1 MKIKLILLFLA
12 ISFTAMAQ
20 LEGTRYVVIFKDKN
34 NSPFSYDRPLEFL
47 SQKAIDR
54 RVKFNIPFDKH
65 DLPVNPS
72 YITQVKEVGGE
83 IVGTLKW
90 FNGVILKNPS
100 ETVLAN
106 ITALSFVKEVLPGLP
121 KTTKGIENT
130 LGNYEIEGIPPYS
143 FSQNSEYYPR
153 YKSQTG
159 VFDYGNA
166 LNQIAMIKM
175 DELHNLGYTGQGITI
190 GVLDGGFAN
199 TNIISGFDSLF
210 LQNRILGTFDAAE
223 KGNDVFAST
232 MNGHGTSVLSVMG
245 ANRPGLIVGSAPH
258 ASYWLIRTEVTG
270 QESRIEEYQWSIGAA
285 FADSVGVDVINSS
298 LGYTEFDNSLYN
310 YTYEMMDGN
319 TAIVTRAADI
329 AASKGILVVNS
340 AGNEGSSQWKYIG
353 APADGDSVLTVGA
366 TNYKGHW
373 ASFSSWGPT
382 FDGRIKPDVSA
393 QGSGTWLLMSSG
405 TAQGGNGTSFSSPL
419 IAGSMACLMQA
430 LPNYSPMK
438 LIKLIRSTSS
448 YSLNPN
454 DTLGYGVPDFKL
466 ALTTSGINNPDNTKK
481 SLTLF
486 RSTENQLTLVSAIS
500 LGKSLIDI
508 YTTSGSLVISMSLD
522 ILQGSQE
529 IALPRPLSSG
539 VYIIR
544 VSSNDF
550 RESHKIVL

>member
-54 RVKFNIPFDKH
+54 RAKFNIPFDKH

-72 YITQVKEVGGE
+72 YITQVKQAGGE

-106 ITALSFVKEVLPGLP
+106 IAALSFVKEVLPGLP

-130 LGNYEIEGIPPYS
+130 LGNYDIEGIPPYS
-143 FSQNSEYYPR
+143 FSQNNEYYPR

-175 DELHNLGYTGQGITI
+175 DELHNLGYTGKGITI

-199 TNIISGFDSLF
+199 TNIINGFDSLF

-298 LGYTEFDNSLYN
+298 LGYTQFDNSLYN

-319 TAIVTRAADI
+319 TAVVTRAADI
-329 AASKGILVVNS
+329 AVSKGILVVNS

-393 QGSGTWLLMSSG
+393 QGSGTWLLMSTG

-448 YSLNPN
+448 YSSNPN
-454 DTLGYGVPDFKL
+454 DTLGYGIPNFKL
-466 ALTTSGINNPDNTKK
+466 ALTTSGINNPDYTNK
-481 SLTLF
+481 SLTLY
-486 RSTENQLTLVSAIS
+486 RSSETQLTLLSAVS
-500 LGKSLIDI
+500 LGKSVIEI
-508 YTTSGSLVISMSLD
+508 YTASGSLAIKEDLN
-522 ILQGSQE
+522 IIQGSQT
-529 IALPRPLSSG
+529 ITLPKSLSSG

>member
-54 RVKFNIPFDKH
+54 RAKFNIPLDKH

-72 YITQVKEVGGE
+72 YVTQVKQAGGE
-83 IVGTLKW
+83 IIGTLKW

-106 ITALSFVKEVLPGLP
+106 IAALSFVKEVLPGLP

-130 LGNYEIEGIPPYS
+130 LGNYDIEGIPPYS
-143 FSQNSEYYPR
+143 FSQNNEYYPR

-175 DELHNLGYTGQGITI
+175 DELHNLGYTGKGITI

-199 TNIISGFDSLF
+199 TNIINGFDSLF

-298 LGYTEFDNSLYN
+298 LGYTQFDNSLYN

-329 AASKGILVVNS
+329 AVSKGILVVNS

-366 TNYKGHW
+366 TNYKGYW

-393 QGSGTWLLMSSG
+393 QGSGTWLLMSTG

-448 YSLNPN
+448 YSSNPN
-454 DTLGYGVPDFKL
+454 DTLGYGIPNFKL
-466 ALTTSGINNPDNTKK
+466 ALTTSGINNPDYTNK
-481 SLTLF
+481 SLTLY
-486 RSTENQLTLVSAIS
+486 RSSETQLTLLSAVS
-500 LGKSLIDI
+500 LGKSVIEI
-508 YTTSGSLVISMSLD
+508 YTASSSLAIKEDLN
-522 ILQGSQE
+522 ITQGSQT
-529 IALPRPLSSG
+529 ITLPKSLSSG

>member
-20 LEGTRYVVIFKDKN
+20 LEGTRYVVTFKDKN

-47 SQKAIDR
+47 SQKAINR
-54 RVKFNIPFDKH
+54 RAKFNIPFDKH

-72 YITQVKEVGGE
+72 YVTQVKQAGGE

-106 ITALSFVKEVLPGLP
+106 IAALSFVKEVLPGLP

-130 LGNYEIEGIPPYS
+130 LGNYNIEGIPPYS
-143 FSQNSEYYPR
+143 FSQNNEYYPR

-175 DELHNLGYTGQGITI
+175 DELHNLGYTGKGITI

-199 TNIISGFDSLF
+199 TNIINGFDSLF

-329 AASKGILVVNS
+329 AVSKGILVVNS

-393 QGSGTWLLMSSG
+393 QGSGTWLLMSTG

-448 YSLNPN
+448 YSSNPN
-454 DTLGYGVPDFKL
+454 DTLGYGIPNFKL
-466 ALTTSGINNPDNTKK
+466 ALTTSGINNPDYTNK
-481 SLTLF
+481 SLTLY
-486 RSTENQLTLVSAIS
+486 RSSETQLTLLSAVS
-500 LGKSLIDI
+500 LGKSVIEI
-508 YTTSGSLVISMSLD
+508 YTASGSLAIKEDLN
-522 ILQGSQE
+522 IIQGSQT
-529 IALPRPLSSG
+529 ITLPKSLSSG

>member
-54 RVKFNIPFDKH
+54 RAKFNIPFDKH

-72 YITQVKEVGGE
+72 YVTQVKQAGGE

-175 DELHNLGYTGQGITI
+175 DELHNLGYTGKGITI

-245 ANRPGLIVGSAPH
+245 ANKPGLIVGSAPH
-258 ASYWLIRTEVTG
+258 ANYWLIRTEVTG

-340 AGNEGSSQWKYIG
+340 AGNEGSSQWRYIG

-393 QGSGTWLLMSSG
+393 QGSGTWLLMTTG

-419 IAGSMACLMQA
+419 VAGSMACLMQA

-481 SLTLF
+481 RLTLF

-508 YTTSGSLVISMSLD
+508 YTTSGSLVISKSLD

-529 IALPRPLSSG
+529 IALPGPLSSG

>member
-54 RVKFNIPFDKH
+54 RAKFNIPFDKH

-72 YITQVKEVGGE
+72 YVTQVKQAGGE

-106 ITALSFVKEVLPGLP
+106 IAALSFVKEVLPGLP

-130 LGNYEIEGIPPYS
+130 LGNYDIEGIPPYS
-143 FSQNSEYYPR
+143 FSQNNEYYPR

-175 DELHNLGYTGQGITI
+175 DELHNLGYTGKGITI

-199 TNIISGFDSLF
+199 TNIINGFDSLF

-329 AASKGILVVNS
+329 AVSKGILVVNS

-393 QGSGTWLLMSSG
+393 QGSGTWLLMSTG

-448 YSLNPN
+448 YSSNPN
-454 DTLGYGVPDFKL
+454 DTLGYGIPNFKL
-466 ALTTSGINNPDNTKK
+466 ALTTSGINNPDYTKK
-481 SLTLF
+481 SLTLY
-486 RSTENQLTLVSAIS
+486 RSSETQLTLLSAVS
-500 LGKSLIDI
+500 LGKSVIEI
-508 YTTSGSLVISMSLD
+508 YTASGSLAIKEDLN
-522 ILQGSQE
+522 ITQGSQT
-529 IALPRPLSSG
+529 ITLPKSLSSG

>member
-54 RVKFNIPFDKH
+54 RAKFNIPFDKH

-72 YITQVKEVGGE
+72 YVTQVKQAGGE

-106 ITALSFVKEVLPGLP
+106 IAALSFVKEVLPGLP
-121 KTTKGIENT
+121 KTTKGTENT
-130 LGNYEIEGIPPYS
+130 LGNYDIEGIPPYS
-143 FSQNSEYYPR
+143 FSQNNEYYPR

-175 DELHNLGYTGQGITI
+175 DELHNLGYTGKGITI

-199 TNIISGFDSLF
+199 TNIINGFDSLF

-319 TAIVTRAADI
+319 TAVVTRAADI
-329 AASKGILVVNS
+329 AVSKGILVVNS

-366 TNYKGHW
+366 TNYKGYW

-393 QGSGTWLLMSSG
+393 QGSGTWLLMSTG

-448 YSLNPN
+448 YSSNPN
-454 DTLGYGVPDFKL
+454 DTLGYGIPNFKL
-466 ALTTSGINNPDNTKK
+466 ALTTSGINNPDYTNK
-481 SLTLF
+481 SLTLY
-486 RSTENQLTLVSAIS
+486 RSSETQLTLLSAVS
-500 LGKSLIDI
+500 LGKSVIEI
-508 YTTSGSLVISMSLD
+508 YTASGSLAIKEDLN
-522 ILQGSQE
+522 ITQGSQT
-529 IALPRPLSSG
+529 ITLPKSLSSG